1 MPFDPGVYYDEI
13 PWDEIPWEELMG
25 VWIAVVGVFL
35 VILILNI
42 IAKWRIYTKAKKPGW
57 AALIPFYTDYIYYEL
72 SWGEGWNF
80 LYSYVSLPFIPFV
93 IGIITCIKVARSFGK
108 GDGFAVG
115 LIFLPTIFS
124 LILAFGKSEY
134 CGPVRKLSE
143 SYE

>member
-1 MPFDPGVYYDEI
+1 MPIDPEEYIEIFDEV
-13 PWDEIPWEELMG
+13 PWEEMMA
-25 VWIAVVGVFL
+25 VWAIVFGIALIF
-35 VILILNI
+35 IILNI
-42 IAKWRIYTKAKKPGW
+42 IARWKIFTKAKKPGW
-57 AALIPFYTDYIYYEL
+57 AALIPFYTDYTYYAF

-80 LYSYVSLPFIPFV
+80 LYAYASLPFVPFV
-93 IGIITCIKVARSFGK
+93 ISIITCIKVARSFGK

-115 LIFLPTIFS
+115 LIFLPTIFH